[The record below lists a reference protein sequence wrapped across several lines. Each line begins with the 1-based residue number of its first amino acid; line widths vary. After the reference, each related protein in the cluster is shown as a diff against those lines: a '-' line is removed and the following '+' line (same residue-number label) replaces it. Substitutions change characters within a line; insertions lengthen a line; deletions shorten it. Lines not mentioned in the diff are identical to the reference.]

1 MSGAQLYTTFEIPDP
16 DVAIEAAIFGPSGE
30 LRPFRPPPVK
40 PEHVEG
46 MAIHGWDNAGTYG
59 MGGPGF
65 FALRLDAG
73 WLVVALWG
81 AMDWMTAEGRLLSDM
96 FHTDHQRPLPWVSE
110 QGDWLTPRLE
120 GRRLAKLEVQP
131 HAMRIVLDDGFT
143 IRIEEHPSVRPV
155 FAGNGEPRAF
165 APADDLRPSVFLA
178 PTTELWI

>member
-1 MSGAQLYTTFEIPDP
+1 MSGAKLYTQFEIPDP
-16 DVAIEAAIFGPSGE
+16 DVAIEGAIFGPSGE
-30 LRPFRPPPVK
+30 LRPYRPSPVD
-40 PEHVEG
+40 PGAVQG
-46 MAIHGWDNAGTYG
+46 MAIHGWDIAGTYG

-96 FHTDHQRPLPWVSE
+96 FHADAGRSLPWVSE
-110 QGDWLTPRLE
+110 QGDWLAPRLE
-120 GRRLAKLEVQP
+120 GRRLATLEIGRQTL
-131 HAMRIVLDDGFT
+131 RIALDDGFD
-143 IRIEEHPSVRPV
+143 IRIEEDPAGRPA

-165 APADDLRPSVFLA
+165 APEDDLRASVFVS